1 MNIFSRSIAVIS
13 LILVTS
19 NLSGQEVQSRHAV
32 PGQRYLKEYWGQS
45 ELYLQHQ
52 AYYMLDL
59 ADRAL
64 NANRPSLTINRERE
78 LALLAVDAVTHEPKP
93 KENPAVLDFIARRM
107 NHVLEDLD
115 KPLKGGKS
123 LRIYKLY
130 NCGMLFRTR
139 DLTVAVDLNGRDG
152 TLIPDEIM
160 DRITSHID
168 ILFYT
173 HNHGDHID
181 SHARDF
187 CHKRGI
193 PIYATDEIF
202 KDDGKVHHVRH
213 DDLFT
218 FDIDHQKG
226 KVTVNVLPGHQ
237 DALQNNIWII
247 TMPNGKVVGATGDQ
261 WDSDG
266 SDLKMLKDIYKRLPQ
281 IDVLSMD
288 CWIHD
293 YDEHIADFRPRLLVS
308 QHENEIGAHGI
319 DHREA
324 YWMTIFKNTVVNKN
338 TVPWVLMTWGEWYD
352 YR

>member
-1 MNIFSRSIAVIS
+1 MNIFSRSIAVFS

-19 NLSGQEVQSRHAV
+19 SLSAQEVQSRHAV
-32 PGQRYLKEYWGQS
+32 PGQRYLKEYWGRP
-45 ELYLQHQ
+45 ELYLEHQ

-78 LALLAVDAVTHEPKP
+78 LALLAVDAVTHEPSP
-93 KENPAVLDFIARRM
+93 LDNPAVLDFSIRRM

-115 KPLKGGKS
+115 KPLKGSKA
-123 LRIYKLY
+123 LRVYKLY
-130 NCGMLFRTR
+130 NCGMIFRTR
-139 DLTVAVDLNGRDG
+139 DLTVAVDLNGRGG

-160 DRITSHID
+160 DKIVAHID

-173 HNHGDHID
+173 HNHSDHYD
-181 SHARDF
+181 NNVRDL

-193 PIYATDEIF
+193 PIYATDEVF
-202 KDDGKVHHVRH
+202 RDDSRVYHVRH

-218 FDIDHQKG
+218 FDVELPKG
-226 KVTVNVLPGHQ
+226 KIIVNVLPGHQ
-237 DALQNNIWII
+237 DALHNNIWIV

-261 WDSDG
+261 WLDG
-266 SDLKMLKDIYKRLPQ
+266 GADLKMLKDIYLRLPK
-281 IDVLSMD
+281 IDVLAMD

-293 YDEHIADFRPRLLVS
+293 FDEHLADFNPRLLVS
-308 QHENEIGAHGI
+308 QHENELGHGI

-324 YWMTIFKNTVVNKN
+324 YWMTIFKNTVVHKN
-338 TVPWVLMTWGEWYD
+338 SVPWVLMTWGEWFD